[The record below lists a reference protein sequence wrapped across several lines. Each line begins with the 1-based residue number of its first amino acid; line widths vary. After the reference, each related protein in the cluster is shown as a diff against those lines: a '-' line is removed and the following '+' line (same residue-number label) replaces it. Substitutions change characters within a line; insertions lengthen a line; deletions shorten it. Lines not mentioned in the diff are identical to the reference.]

1 MRYSS
6 RHEMRY
12 LLINN
17 IMKIKK
23 KTATL
28 NLKVAPD
35 FKARLT
41 ALAAAENRS
50 ITSLVEWLVLA
61 HERRTQKGR
70 AKSAAGG
77 ADADPSLP
85 PAG

>member
-1 MRYSS
+1 
-6 RHEMRY
+6 
-12 LLINN
+12 
-17 IMKIKK
+17 MKIKK

-50 ITSLVEWLVLA
+50 ITSLVEWLVLE
-61 HERRTQKGR
+61 HERRTQAKAR
-70 AKSAAGG
+70 AKPATGS